1 MSLRKHLESLPDT
14 SSQIFDCKQFARLS
28 FYKTSES
35 TATLSLEERWTIKE
49 IRRQPNSVLTYSLL
63 TDILL

>member
-14 SSQIFDCKQFARLS
+14 SSQIFDWKKFARHS

-35 TATLSLEERWTIKE
+35 SATLSLAERWTIKE
-49 IRRQPNSVLTYSLL
+49 IRGQSNSLLTYSLL